1 MDYKNYLI
9 VGLVIIIL
17 ILGFFALGGSK
28 LFSGTEEDE
37 DQTEGD
43 SSDASNGGNSG
54 ESSEGD
60 SETGGTDNGDS
71 GDTETGG
78 TEGEGTTDGGTGDT
92 NTEEEKLEIP
102 KGAVALFYTSGL
114 GSNSDSLDVY
124 DSDGTVYTVEIDS
137 SSRAMFM
144 YLPDLAVVKAMKTY
158 TSTSYSQNMV
168 YPYVTDERFFVVR
181 DWGSDWDIDNTQ
193 WTIEEFN
200 MDTGNLISTSQFS
213 AAGFAV
219 VNNKIYYTAN
229 KKLYSFDVGG
239 SGYYAEELQ
248 YTYPGKL
255 YAVGDNL
262 VSVLVD
268 TTDPYNPTFSIRTHN
283 LNTGA
288 VAKTWYED
296 IMYVV
301 STDTLFPGE
310 TSMYQVVAEGSMR
323 YIYRYPI
330 NGQPSEL
337 FEFSLESGQT
347 DVYVAEDDGYLA
359 ILIESSTSK
368 GKMITDLVLYNLNTN
383 AEENLELEPFTAPT
397 SFDRLGAAFLLV
409 D

>member
-1 MDYKNYLI
+1 MNYKIFMIFGVVL
-9 VGLVIIIL
+9 LL
-17 ILGFFALGGSK
+17 LFFGCTTLTGDKETSDTDTETSDQTGDDDSSNTDTSGGSSGGETNGGTTDNGNEGTDDDGTGD
-28 LFSGTEEDE
+28 SGTE
-37 DQTEGD
+37 
-43 SSDASNGGNSG
+43 
-54 ESSEGD
+54 
-60 SETGGTDNGDS
+60 
-71 GDTETGG
+71 
-78 TEGEGTTDGGTGDT
+78 DT
-92 NTEEEKLEIP
+92 NTEEENLEIP
-102 KGAVALFYTSGL
+102 KGAVALFYTAGL
-114 GSNSDSLDVY
+114 GSSSDSLDVY
-124 DSDGTVYTVEIDS
+124 DGDGTVYTVEIDS

-158 TSTSYSQNMV
+158 TSTSYSQNVV
-168 YPYVTDERFFVVR
+168 YPYVTDEHFFVVR

-193 WTIEEFN
+193 WTLEEFN
-200 MDTGNLISTSQFS
+200 IDTGNLLSTSQFS
-213 AAGFAV
+213 AVGFAV
-219 VNNKIYYTAN
+219 VNNKIYYTQN

-239 SGYYAEELQ
+239 SGYYADEIQ
-248 YTYPGKL
+248 SSYPGKL

-301 STDTLFPGE
+301 STDTLFAGE

-330 NGQPSEL
+330 NGEPQEM
-337 FEFSLESGQT
+337 FEFSLSEGET
-347 DVYVAEDDGYLA
+347 DVYVGEDDGYLA
-359 ILIESSTSK
+359 ILIESSTAK
-368 GKMITDLVLYNLNTN
+368 GNMVTDLVLYNLNTD
-383 AEENLELEPFTAPT
+383 AEERLELEPFTAPV
-397 SFDRLGAAFLLV
+397 SYERLGAAFLLV